1 MAMWVWLLVAALL
14 GILGTNVARVCNKK
28 KRGAS
33 VWWQVCFEHA
43 WLLAIFAWLAVT
55 VLVVFGS
62 FSVATRR
69 R

>member
-1 MAMWVWLLVAALL
+1 MWIWLLVAVLL
-14 GILGTNVARVCNKK
+14 GILGTNVARVCR
-28 KRGAS
+28 KRESKSKS

-55 VLVVFGS
+55 VMVVFGS